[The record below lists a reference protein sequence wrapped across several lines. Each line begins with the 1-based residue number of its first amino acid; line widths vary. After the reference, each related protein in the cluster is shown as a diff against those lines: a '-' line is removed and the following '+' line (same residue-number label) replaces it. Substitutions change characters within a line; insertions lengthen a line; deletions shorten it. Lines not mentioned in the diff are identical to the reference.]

1 MKYLKKNNM
10 PETEVETP
18 AAPAN
23 ETVKEEAVKA
33 DETKEEKKDEEKSGE
48 EKTEA
53 KPEKAKKEK
62 KPKDPPAPP
71 PPAVHKKDF
80 EKDTVYVY
88 QFDRTSQ
95 VPSISPAC
103 LKVETWLKLNGIKY
117 ENINHNSKLRSKRGM
132 LPFVEL
138 NGEEIADSEII
149 IKTLSTKFNKDDPAS
164 NLSAEQKNVQH
175 AMVTM
180 VENHLQWA
188 IMHWRVSSADNM
200 IKGYHMDLQRMM
212 GTKMPAGLLAL
223 VFKHTM
229 LRKGMKKVKAAGFA
243 GYTAEEIESYAKD
256 DLKVLSE
263 LLGEKQFFFG
273 DDPNYLD
280 LVAFSHLALVLGVDN
295 SDAGIKCPIKEFVE
309 SDCTNLVGLVTRM
322 KDRAWG
328 DHWDEAI
335 GEKMEL
341 NPHIPKPDPPK
352 EEEVK
357 EEKEEEKKSEEKK
370 EDEKEKGDKDEKEK
384 EEAKEEGK

>member
-1 MKYLKKNNM
+1 MG

-138 NGEEIADSEII
+138 NGETCNTPWSPWWRTISNG
-149 IKTLSTKFNKDDPAS
+149 LSCT
-164 NLSAEQKNVQH
+164 
-175 AMVTM
+175 
-180 VENHLQWA
+180 
-188 IMHWRVSSADNM
+188 
-200 IKGYHMDLQRMM
+200 
-212 GTKMPAGLLAL
+212 
-223 VFKHTM
+223 
-229 LRKGMKKVKAAGFA
+229 
-243 GYTAEEIESYAKD
+243 
-256 DLKVLSE
+256 
-263 LLGEKQFFFG
+263 GECHPQ
-273 DDPNYLD
+273 
-280 LVAFSHLALVLGVDN
+280 
-295 SDAGIKCPIKEFVE
+295 I
-309 SDCTNLVGLVTRM
+309 T
-322 KDRAWG
+322 
-328 DHWDEAI
+328 
-335 GEKMEL
+335 
-341 NPHIPKPDPPK
+341 
-352 EEEVK
+352 
-357 EEKEEEKKSEEKK
+357 
-370 EDEKEKGDKDEKEK
+370 
-384 EEAKEEGK
+384 

>member
-10 PETEVETP
+10 PESEVETP

-117 ENINHNSKLRSKRGM
+117 EVSTVLRQSHRRV
-132 LPFVEL
+132 LPNLDLRYPFVSGADLLEAATQA
-138 NGEEIADSEII
+138 ADSAFPFGHCHCGSASVAGGGIRSCS
-149 IKTLSTKFNKDDPAS
+149 TLIS
-164 NLSAEQKNVQH
+164 
-175 AMVTM
+175 
-180 VENHLQWA
+180 
-188 IMHWRVSSADNM
+188 
-200 IKGYHMDLQRMM
+200 
-212 GTKMPAGLLAL
+212 
-223 VFKHTM
+223 
-229 LRKGMKKVKAAGFA
+229 
-243 GYTAEEIESYAKD
+243 
-256 DLKVLSE
+256 
-263 LLGEKQFFFG
+263 
-273 DDPNYLD
+273 
-280 LVAFSHLALVLGVDN
+280 
-295 SDAGIKCPIKEFVE
+295 
-309 SDCTNLVGLVTRM
+309 
-322 KDRAWG
+322 
-328 DHWDEAI
+328 
-335 GEKMEL
+335 
-341 NPHIPKPDPPK
+341 
-352 EEEVK
+352 
-357 EEKEEEKKSEEKK
+357 
-370 EDEKEKGDKDEKEK
+370 
-384 EEAKEEGK
+384 